1 MTRAWKTP
9 ILGSISGLDNRVYL
23 LTTIAF
29 VVGMVE
35 LIIGGILDLVAL
47 DLGVSVGRAGLLI
60 TVFAVAFGISGP
72 VLLFLTGRADRQR
85 VTLVALL
92 VFIAGNLLAVF
103 STTYGV
109 LLLARIISA
118 ASGALLTV
126 VSLTLA
132 AHISEPAYRGR
143 AIGLVVMGISGS
155 IVLGLPIGV
164 SMGHAYG
171 WRSPFVLVIVLA
183 VLLMVGVAAFF
194 GKVSTEKPAP
204 LRKQLDA
211 LRGKKVL
218 FAHLTTFFFLAG
230 HFTLYGYLTPFVVST
245 MGFGGAVITLVYFV
259 YGAAAVTGGGLAG
272 MLADKFGS
280 RRTLLTSTAL
290 LVFCLLV
297 IPYTTQIPAIFWL
310 ILVTWGVVSW
320 AITPPIQ
327 SHLVQLSPETS
338 EIQQSLNNSVLHL
351 GIALGTLVGSGV
363 IDRFSVEQNA
373 FTGAFFVVIALGAA
387 LVTLRREHEVV

>member
-1 MTRAWKTP
+1 MDK
-9 ILGSISGLDNRVYL
+9 RVYL

-47 DLGVSVGRAGLLI
+47 DLGVSVGSAGLLI
-60 TVFAVAFGISGP
+60 TVFAIVFGISGP
-72 VLLFLTGRADRQR
+72 VLLYLTGHADRKR

-92 VFIAGNLLAVF
+92 VFIAGNLVAVF
-103 STTYGV
+103 STTYLV

-126 VSLTLA
+126 LSLTLA

-171 WRSPFVLVIVLA
+171 WRSPFLLVMVLA
-183 VLLMVGVAAFF
+183 LLLMVGVAVFF
-194 GKVSTEKPAP
+194 GKMSTEMPAP
-204 LRKQLDA
+204 LKKQLDA
-211 LRGKKVL
+211 LRGRRVL

-230 HFTLYGYLTPFVVST
+230 HFALYGYLTPFVIST

-259 YGAAAVTGGGLAG
+259 YGAAAVTGGGVAG
-272 MLADKFGS
+272 TLSDKFGARS
-280 RRTLLTSTAL
+280 TLLSSTAL
-290 LVFCLLV
+290 LIVCLLL
-297 IPYTTQIPAIFWL
+297 IPHTTQVPVVFWV
-310 ILVTWGVVSW
+310 ILVVWGVLSW

-351 GIALGTLVGSGV
+351 GIALGTLVGSVV

-373 FTGAFFVVIALGAA
+373 YTGAFFVVIALGAA
-387 LVTLRREHEVV
+387 MVTLQRKRETVG

>member
-1 MTRAWKTP
+1 MR
-9 ILGSISGLDNRVYL
+9 SISVLDKRVYL

-47 DLGVSVGRAGLLI
+47 DLGVSVGSAGLLI
-60 TVFAVAFGISGP
+60 TVFAIVFGISGP
-72 VLLFLTGRADRQR
+72 VLLYLTGHADRKR

-92 VFIAGNLLAVF
+92 VFIAGNLVAVF
-103 STTYGV
+103 STTYLV

-126 VSLTLA
+126 LSLTLA

-171 WRSPFVLVIVLA
+171 WRSPFLLVMVLA
-183 VLLMVGVAAFF
+183 LLLMVGVAVFF
-194 GKVSTEKPAP
+194 GKMSTEMPAP
-204 LRKQLDA
+204 LKKQLDA
-211 LRGKKVL
+211 LRGRRVL

-230 HFTLYGYLTPFVVST
+230 HFTLYGYLTPFVIST

-259 YGAAAVTGGGLAG
+259 YGAAAVTGGGVAG
-272 MLADKFGS
+272 TLSDKFGARS
-280 RRTLLTSTAL
+280 TLLSSTAL
-290 LVFCLLV
+290 LIVCLLL
-297 IPYTTQIPAIFWL
+297 IPHTTQVPAVFWI
-310 ILVTWGVVSW
+310 ILVVWGVLSW

-351 GIALGTLVGSGV
+351 GIALGTLVGSVV

-373 FTGAFFVVIALGAA
+373 YTGAFFVVIALGAA
-387 LVTLRREHEVV
+387 MVTLQRKRETVG

>member
-1 MTRAWKTP
+1 MDK
-9 ILGSISGLDNRVYL
+9 RVYL

-47 DLGVSVGRAGLLI
+47 DLGVSVGSAGLLI
-60 TVFAVAFGISGP
+60 TVFAIVFGISGP
-72 VLLFLTGRADRQR
+72 VLLYLTGHADRKR

-92 VFIAGNLLAVF
+92 VFIAGNLVAVF
-103 STTYGV
+103 STTYLV

-126 VSLTLA
+126 LSLTLA

-171 WRSPFVLVIVLA
+171 WRSPFLLVMVLA
-183 VLLMVGVAAFF
+183 LLLMVGVAVFF
-194 GKVSTEKPAP
+194 GKMSTEMPAP
-204 LRKQLDA
+204 LKKQLDA
-211 LRGKKVL
+211 LRGRRVL

-230 HFTLYGYLTPFVVST
+230 HFTLYGYLTPFVIST

-259 YGAAAVTGGGLAG
+259 YGAAAVTGGGVAG
-272 MLADKFGS
+272 TLSDKFGARS
-280 RRTLLTSTAL
+280 TLLSSTAL
-290 LVFCLLV
+290 LIVCLLL
-297 IPYTTQIPAIFWL
+297 IPHTTQVPTVFWV
-310 ILVTWGVVSW
+310 ILVVWGVLSW

-351 GIALGTLVGSGV
+351 GIALGTLVGSVV

-373 FTGAFFVVIALGAA
+373 YTGAFFVVIALGAA
-387 LVTLRREHEVV
+387 MVTLQRKRETVG